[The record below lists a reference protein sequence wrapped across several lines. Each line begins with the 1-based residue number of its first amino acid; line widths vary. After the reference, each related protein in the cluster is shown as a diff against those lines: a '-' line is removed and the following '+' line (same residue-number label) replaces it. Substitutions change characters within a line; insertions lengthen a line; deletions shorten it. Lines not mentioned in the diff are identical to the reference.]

1 MIERTLTMS
10 FKDIGGY
17 KHSISI
23 KDIKED
29 VLENDALAIMENIV
43 NNKLVKTVYGDL
55 VEKTSAQVVT
65 KETEVFTV

>member
-1 MIERTLTMS
+1 MIERTLTMG

-29 VLENDALAIMENIV
+29 VLENDALAIMENII

-65 KETEVFTV
+65 KETDVFTV